1 MGLITA
7 IQNKTE
13 QARAKER
20 IRPLLES
27 RMMRDILLEIGQ
39 RGTEKLDPQSV
50 PLDQRPLASK
60 RAAECGTAGLQ
71 QSVIREIVLDEAS
84 ITLFAGSD
92 EVPFLY
98 GDYNYETIDDTD
110 CLPAVAQYL
119 VQHILLCPQAQRT
132 QRDRKD
138 PPGLYQAPPRGHPLR
153 PPAHQKAKAILNPKH
168 APQFILN
175 RGACFTFCRGEHC
188 SPAGGVRQRKP
199 SGSMTSI
206 APYSRR
212 GGFHIRPG
220 AVPLPQTARA
230 GSARPYRARRLLTPL
245 SPSPAP
251 PPLCHPAWPRRG
263 GRRRQPRSRRPAS
276 AYGPIW
282 RRAAIAASAS
292 RSRRSAHRR

>member
-39 RGTEKLDPQSV
+39 RGTEKLAPQSV

-71 QSVIREIVLDEAS
+71 QSVIREIVLDEAA

-119 VQHILLCPQAQRT
+119 VQHLLGYYNITRT
-132 QRDRKD
+132 F
-138 PPGLYQAPPRGHPLR
+138 YSV
-153 PPAHQKAKAILNPKH
+153 PKH
-168 APQFILN
+168 NGRSVTEKTRQVFIKRHHEDTPFDPQPTKKQKLF
-175 RGACFTFCRGEHC
+175 
-188 SPAGGVRQRKP
+188 
-199 SGSMTSI
+199 
-206 APYSRR
+206 
-212 GGFHIRPG
+212 
-220 AVPLPQTARA
+220 
-230 GSARPYRARRLLTPL
+230 
-245 SPSPAP
+245 
-251 PPLCHPAWPRRG
+251 
-263 GRRRQPRSRRPAS
+263 
-276 AYGPIW
+276 
-282 RRAAIAASAS
+282 
-292 RSRRSAHRR
+292 

>member
-1 MGLITA
+1 MGLITT

-71 QSVIREIVLDEAS
+71 QSVIREIVLDEAA
-84 ITLFAGSD
+84 ITLFAGND

-119 VQHILLCPQAQRT
+119 VQHLL
-132 QRDRKD
+132 
-138 PPGLYQAPPRGHPLR
+138 LSL
-153 PPAHQKAKAILNPKH
+153 I
-168 APQFILN
+168 
-175 RGACFTFCRGEHC
+175 
-188 SPAGGVRQRKP
+188 
-199 SGSMTSI
+199 
-206 APYSRR
+206 
-212 GGFHIRPG
+212 HI
-220 AVPLPQTARA
+220 
-230 GSARPYRARRLLTPL
+230 
-245 SPSPAP
+245 
-251 PPLCHPAWPRRG
+251 
-263 GRRRQPRSRRPAS
+263 
-276 AYGPIW
+276 
-282 RRAAIAASAS
+282 
-292 RSRRSAHRR
+292 

>member
-1 MGLITA
+1 
-7 IQNKTE
+7 
-13 QARAKER
+13 
-20 IRPLLES
+20 
-27 RMMRDILLEIGQ
+27 MMRDILLEIGQ

-71 QSVIREIVLDEAS
+71 QSVIREIVLDEAA

-98 GDYNYETIDDTD
+98 GDYNYETRRSTISGAAPTGV
-110 CLPAVAQYL
+110 L
-119 VQHILLCPQAQRT
+119 QHPPDILLCPQAQRT

-153 PPAHQKAKAILNPKH
+153 PPAHQKAKAVLNPKH

-188 SPAGGVRQRKP
+188 SPAGGVRQRKF

-230 GSARPYRARRLLTPL
+230 GSARPYRAPSCLPCSPHRQHRHRYVILLGPGAAGGGVSHSLGGLLRRM
-245 SPSPAP
+245 A
-251 PPLCHPAWPRRG
+251 
-263 GRRRQPRSRRPAS
+263 
-276 AYGPIW
+276 
-282 RRAAIAASAS
+282 
-292 RSRRSAHRR
+292 

>member
-71 QSVIREIVLDEAS
+71 QSVIREIVLDEAA

-98 GDYNYETIDDTD
+98 DTD

-119 VQHILLCPQAQRT
+119 VQHLLGYYNITRT
-132 QRDRKD
+132 F
-138 PPGLYQAPPRGHPLR
+138 YSV
-153 PPAHQKAKAILNPKH
+153 PKH
-168 APQFILN
+168 NGRSVTEKTRQVFIKRHHEDTPFDPQPTKKQKLF
-175 RGACFTFCRGEHC
+175 
-188 SPAGGVRQRKP
+188 
-199 SGSMTSI
+199 
-206 APYSRR
+206 
-212 GGFHIRPG
+212 
-220 AVPLPQTARA
+220 
-230 GSARPYRARRLLTPL
+230 
-245 SPSPAP
+245 
-251 PPLCHPAWPRRG
+251 
-263 GRRRQPRSRRPAS
+263 
-276 AYGPIW
+276 
-282 RRAAIAASAS
+282 
-292 RSRRSAHRR
+292 

>member
-1 MGLITA
+1 MGLITT

-71 QSVIREIVLDEAS
+71 QSVIREIVLDEAA

-110 CLPAVAQYL
+110 CLRRRTVA
-119 VQHILLCPQAQRT
+119 
-132 QRDRKD
+132 
-138 PPGLYQAPPRGHPLR
+138 GLGQCADFGFHHQLPPRGTP
-153 PPAHQKAKAILNPKH
+153 
-168 APQFILN
+168 
-175 RGACFTFCRGEHC
+175 
-188 SPAGGVRQRKP
+188 
-199 SGSMTSI
+199 
-206 APYSRR
+206 RR
-212 GGFHIRPG
+212 ELH
-220 AVPLPQTARA
+220 
-230 GSARPYRARRLLTPL
+230 
-245 SPSPAP
+245 PAP
-251 PPLCHPAWPRRG
+251 CQTGRG
-263 GRRRQPRSRRPAS
+263 
-276 AYGPIW
+276 
-282 RRAAIAASAS
+282 
-292 RSRRSAHRR
+292 HLLF

>member
-50 PLDQRPLASK
+50 PPDQRPLASK

-71 QSVIREIVLDEAS
+71 QSVIREIVLDEAA

-92 EVPFLY
+92 EGPFLY

-119 VQHILLCPQAQRT
+119 VQHLLGYYNITRT
-132 QRDRKD
+132 F
-138 PPGLYQAPPRGHPLR
+138 YSV
-153 PPAHQKAKAILNPKH
+153 PKH
-168 APQFILN
+168 NGRSVTEKTRQGFIKRHHEDTPFDPQPTKKQKLF
-175 RGACFTFCRGEHC
+175 
-188 SPAGGVRQRKP
+188 
-199 SGSMTSI
+199 
-206 APYSRR
+206 
-212 GGFHIRPG
+212 
-220 AVPLPQTARA
+220 
-230 GSARPYRARRLLTPL
+230 
-245 SPSPAP
+245 
-251 PPLCHPAWPRRG
+251 
-263 GRRRQPRSRRPAS
+263 
-276 AYGPIW
+276 
-282 RRAAIAASAS
+282 
-292 RSRRSAHRR
+292 